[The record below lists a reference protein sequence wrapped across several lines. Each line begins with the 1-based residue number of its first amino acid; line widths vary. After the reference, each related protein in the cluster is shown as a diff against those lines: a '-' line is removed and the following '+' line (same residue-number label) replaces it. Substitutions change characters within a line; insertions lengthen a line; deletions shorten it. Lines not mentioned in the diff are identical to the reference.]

1 MRRGLSRR
9 QVLKGFG
16 AAVGGASALGTP
28 WRAVAQAPRPVTLTY
43 VNYSIGTDK
52 AMWDQLIGEFN
63 KIYPHITVRYQPI
76 PGDTWGDY
84 FDKLATMI
92 AGGNPPAAFQWNI
105 GVAVRQLAEQ
115 GLLTNLDDLARAG
128 DWNRHL
134 PPLLVKNITVDDH
147 VIAVPVNLHGAN
159 WMFYST
165 KVFSDLNMAPPKT
178 WDEFLAQ
185 ADKIKAAGYLPIAM
199 GGNAQQT
206 GWLFYTMLAGVGGK
220 DVYRKIFVDH
230 DAAAA
235 GSAEVRHAFE
245 TMGKIRQYADA
256 GGANRKWN
264 DTLALV
270 ETNKAAFMIAGDW
283 AKGDFSAAGMTPG
296 KEYGC
301 LLAPGTQDAYVM
313 TVDVFAF
320 PKVTK
325 PDQMAAQRKL
335 AELMMDPAV
344 QVEFNKYKG
353 SLPSRLD
360 ADVGSLDACAQIG
373 QKVMAGGDANQLPN
387 FALAFGPDTQ
397 GQIEDLLIHYWSTPG
412 MSAADATKQFST
424 IIANAAS

>member
-1 MRRGLSRR
+1 MTQHRALLLAAAAILLANRVSAQDA
-9 QVLKGFG
+9 QVMHWWTS
-16 AAVGGASALGTP
+16 GGES
-28 WRAVAQAPRPVTLTY
+28 RAVAVFAKEYDKRGGKWIDGASVGPQAEHAAVL
-43 VNYSIGTDK
+43 N
-52 AMWDQLIGEFN
+52 A
-63 KIYPHITVRYQPI
+63 
-76 PGDTWGDY
+76 
-84 FDKLATMI
+84 I

-115 GLLTNLDDLARAG
+115 GLLANLDDLAKAG
-128 DWNRHL
+128 DWSRHL
-134 PPLLVKNITVDDH
+134 PPLLVKNITVDGH

-165 KVFSDLNMAPPKT
+165 KVFSDLNMTPPKT
-178 WDEFLAQ
+178 WEEFLAE
-185 ADKIKAAGYLPIAM
+185 AGKIKAAGYLPIAT

-220 DVYRKIFVDH
+220 GVYQKVFVDH
-230 DAAAA
+230 DAAVA
-235 GSAEVRHAFE
+235 GSENVRHAFE

-256 GGANRKWN
+256 GGANQKWN

-301 LLAPGTQDAYVM
+301 VLAPGTQDAYVM

-320 PKVTK
+320 PKVKK
-325 PDQMAAQRKL
+325 PDQVAAQRKL

-353 SLPSRLD
+353 SLPARLD
-360 ADVGSLDACAQIG
+360 ADVGSLDECAQTG

-397 GQIEDLLIHYWSTPG
+397 GQIEDLLVHYWSTPA
-412 MSAADATKQFST
+412 MSAAEATKEFST
-424 IIANAAS
+424 IIANAGS

>member
-1 MRRGLSRR
+1 MAHYRML
-9 QVLKGFG
+9 LL
-16 AAVGGASALGTP
+16 AAAALLLAHRASAQDAQVMHWWTSGGES
-28 WRAVAQAPRPVTLTY
+28 RAVAVFAKEYEKRGGKWIDGASVGPQAEHAAVL
-43 VNYSIGTDK
+43 N
-52 AMWDQLIGEFN
+52 A
-63 KIYPHITVRYQPI
+63 
-76 PGDTWGDY
+76 
-84 FDKLATMI
+84 I

-115 GLLTNLDDLARAG
+115 GLLANLDDLAKAG
-128 DWNRHL
+128 DWSRHL
-134 PPLLVKNITVDDH
+134 PPLLVKNITVDGH

-165 KVFSDLNMAPPKT
+165 KVFGDLNMAPPKT
-178 WDEFLAQ
+178 WDEFLAE

-220 DVYRKIFVDH
+220 EVYRKVFVDH

-235 GSAEVRHAFE
+235 GSEGVRHAFE

-301 LLAPGTQDAYVM
+301 TLAPGTQDAYVM

-320 PKVTK
+320 PKVK
-325 PDQMAAQRKL
+325 NPDQVAAQRKL

-353 SLPSRLD
+353 SLPARLD
-360 ADVGSLDACAQIG
+360 ADVESLDACAQIG
-373 QKVMAGGDANQLPN
+373 QKVMAGGDTNQLPN

-397 GQIEDLLIHYWSTPG
+397 GQIEDLLIHYWSTPA
-412 MSAADATKQFST
+412 MSAAEATKQFST

>member
-1 MRRGLSRR
+1 MHWWTS
-9 QVLKGFG
+9 
-16 AAVGGASALGTP
+16 GGES
-28 WRAVAQAPRPVTLTY
+28 RAVAVFAKEYERRGGKWIDSASVGPQAEHAAVL
-43 VNYSIGTDK
+43 N
-52 AMWDQLIGEFN
+52 A
-63 KIYPHITVRYQPI
+63 
-76 PGDTWGDY
+76 
-84 FDKLATMI
+84 I

-115 GLLTNLDDLARAG
+115 GLLANLDDLAKAD

-134 PPLLVKNITVDDH
+134 PPLLVKNITVDGH

-178 WDEFLAQ
+178 WDEFLAE
-185 ADKIKAAGYLPIAM
+185 ADKIKTAGYLPIAM

-220 DVYRKIFVDH
+220 EVYQRVFVDH
-230 DAAAA
+230 DAATA
-235 GSAEVRHAFE
+235 GSENVRHAFE
-245 TMGKIRQYADA
+245 TMGKIRQYVDA

-301 LLAPGTQDAYVM
+301 GLAPGAQDAYVM

-320 PKVTK
+320 PKVKK
-325 PDQMAAQRKL
+325 PDQVAAQHKL

-353 SLPSRLD
+353 SLPARLD
-360 ADVGSLDACAQIG
+360 ADVGSLDICAQIG

-397 GQIEDLLIHYWSTPG
+397 GQIEDLLVHYWSTPA
-412 MSAADATKQFST
+412 MSAAEATKEFST
-424 IIANAAS
+424 IIANAAG

>member
-1 MRRGLSRR
+1 MTPYRMLF
-9 QVLKGFG
+9 L
-16 AAVGGASALGTP
+16 AAAATLLAHRASAQDAQVMHWWTSGGES
-28 WRAVAQAPRPVTLTY
+28 RAVAVFAKEYEKRGGKWIDGASVGPAAEHAAVL
-43 VNYSIGTDK
+43 N
-52 AMWDQLIGEFN
+52 A
-63 KIYPHITVRYQPI
+63 
-76 PGDTWGDY
+76 
-84 FDKLATMI
+84 I

-115 GLLTNLDDLARAG
+115 GLLANLDDLAKTG
-128 DWNRHL
+128 DWTRHL
-134 PPLLVKNITVDDH
+134 PPLLVKNISVDGH

-159 WMFYST
+159 WMWYST
-165 KVFSDLNMAPPKT
+165 KIFADLQMSPPRT

-206 GWLFYTMLAGVGGK
+206 GWLFYATLAGVSGK
-220 DVYRKIFVDH
+220 EVYRKIFVDH
-230 DAAAA
+230 DATAA
-235 GSAEVRHAFE
+235 GGEAVRRAFE
-245 TMGKIRQYADA
+245 TMGKIRHYADA
-256 GGANRKWN
+256 GGSNRKWN

-283 AKGDFSAAGMTPG
+283 AKGDFAAAGMTPG

-301 LLAPGTQDAYVM
+301 TLSPGTQDAYIM

-325 PDQMAAQRKL
+325 PDQIAAQRKL

-360 ADVGSLDACAQIG
+360 ADVESLDACAQLG

-387 FALAFGPDTQ
+387 FALAFSQDTQ
-397 GQIEDLLIHYWSTPG
+397 GQIEDLLVHYWSTPA
-412 MSAADATKQFST
+412 MSAADAAKEFST

>member
-1 MRRGLSRR
+1 MARHRILFLAAAATLLVHQASAQDAQVMHWWTSGGESRAVSVFAKEYEKRGGKWIDGASVGP
-9 QVLKGFG
+9 QAEH
-16 AAVGGASALGTP
+16 AAVLNA
-28 WRAVAQAPRPVTLTY
+28 
-43 VNYSIGTDK
+43 
-52 AMWDQLIGEFN
+52 
-63 KIYPHITVRYQPI
+63 
-76 PGDTWGDY
+76 
-84 FDKLATMI
+84 I

-115 GLLTNLDDLARAG
+115 GLLANLDDMAGAG
-128 DWNRHL
+128 DWKRHL
-134 PPLLVKNITVDDH
+134 PPLLVKNITVDGH

-165 KVFSDLNMAPPKT
+165 KVFSALNMAPPNT
-178 WDEFLAQ
+178 WDEFLAE

-206 GWLFYTMLAGVGGK
+206 GWLFYAMLAGVGGK
-220 DVYRKIFVDH
+220 EAYRKVFVAH
-230 DAAAA
+230 DGQAAA
-235 GSAEVRHAFE
+235 SDEVRRAFE
-245 TMGKIRQYADA
+245 TMGKIRQYTDP

-283 AKGDFSAAGMTPG
+283 AKGDFSAAGMTVG

-301 LLAPGTQDAYVM
+301 LPAPGTQDAYVM

-325 PDQMAAQRKL
+325 PDQIAAQRKL

-344 QVEFNKYKG
+344 QVEFNKFKG
-353 SLPSRLD
+353 SLPARLD
-360 ADVGSLDACAQIG
+360 SDVGSLDACAQLG
-373 QKVMAGGDANQLPN
+373 QKVMAGGEANQLPN

-412 MSAADATKQFST
+412 MSAVDATKEFST
-424 IIANAAS
+424 IIANAGS

>member
-1 MRRGLSRR
+1 MTPYRMLF
-9 QVLKGFG
+9 LAT
-16 AAVGGASALGTP
+16 AATLLAHRASAQDAQIMHWWTSGGES
-28 WRAVAQAPRPVTLTY
+28 RAVAVFAKEYEKRGGKWIDGASVGPAAEHAAVL
-43 VNYSIGTDK
+43 N
-52 AMWDQLIGEFN
+52 A
-63 KIYPHITVRYQPI
+63 
-76 PGDTWGDY
+76 
-84 FDKLATMI
+84 I

-115 GLLTNLDDLARAG
+115 GLLANLDDLAKTG
-128 DWNRHL
+128 DWTRHL
-134 PPLLVKNITVDDH
+134 PPLLVKNISVDGH

-159 WMFYST
+159 WMWYSA
-165 KVFSDLNMAPPKT
+165 KIFADLQMSPPRT

-206 GWLFYTMLAGVGGK
+206 GWLFYATLVGVSGK
-220 DVYRKIFVDH
+220 EVYRKIFVDH
-230 DAAAA
+230 DATAA
-235 GSAEVRHAFE
+235 GGEAVRRAFE
-245 TMGKIRQYADA
+245 TIGKIRHYADA
-256 GGANRKWN
+256 GGSNRKWN

-301 LLAPGTQDAYVM
+301 LLAPGTQDSYIM

-325 PDQMAAQRKL
+325 PDQIAAQRKL

-360 ADVGSLDACAQIG
+360 ADVESLDACAQLG

-387 FALAFGPDTQ
+387 FALAFSQDTQ
-397 GQIEDLLIHYWSTPG
+397 GQIEDLLVHYWSTPA
-412 MSAADATKQFST
+412 MSAADAAKEFST

>member
-1 MRRGLSRR
+1 M
-9 QVLKGFG
+9 VLTEERPMVHYRMLLL
-16 AAVGGASALGTP
+16 AAVAILLAHRASAQDAQVMHWWTSGGES
-28 WRAVAQAPRPVTLTY
+28 RAVAVFAKEYEKRGGKWIDGASVGPQAEHAAVL
-43 VNYSIGTDK
+43 N
-52 AMWDQLIGEFN
+52 A
-63 KIYPHITVRYQPI
+63 
-76 PGDTWGDY
+76 
-84 FDKLATMI
+84 I

-115 GLLTNLDDLARAG
+115 GLLANLDDLAKAG
-128 DWNRHL
+128 DWSRHL
-134 PPLLVKNITVDDH
+134 PPLLVKNITVDGH

-165 KVFSDLNMAPPKT
+165 KVFGDLNMAPPKT
-178 WDEFLAQ
+178 WDEFLAE

-220 DVYRKIFVDH
+220 EVYRKVFVDH

-235 GSAEVRHAFE
+235 GSEGVRHAFE

-301 LLAPGTQDAYVM
+301 TLAPGTQDAYVM

-320 PKVTK
+320 PKVK
-325 PDQMAAQRKL
+325 NPDQVAAQRKL

-353 SLPSRLD
+353 SLPARLD
-360 ADVGSLDACAQIG
+360 ADVESLDACAQIG
-373 QKVMAGGDANQLPN
+373 QKVMAGGDTNQLPN

-397 GQIEDLLIHYWSTPG
+397 GQIEDLLIHYWSTPA
-412 MSAADATKQFST
+412 MSAAEATKQFST

>member
-1 MRRGLSRR
+1 MARYRMLFFAALAMLVAHRAAAQDA
-9 QVLKGFG
+9 QVMHWWTS
-16 AAVGGASALGTP
+16 GGES
-28 WRAVAQAPRPVTLTY
+28 RAVAVFAKEYEKRGGKWIDGASVGPQAEHAAVL
-43 VNYSIGTDK
+43 N
-52 AMWDQLIGEFN
+52 A
-63 KIYPHITVRYQPI
+63 
-76 PGDTWGDY
+76 
-84 FDKLATMI
+84 I

-115 GLLTNLDDLARAG
+115 GLLANLDDLAKAG
-128 DWNRHL
+128 DWSRHL
-134 PPLLVKNITVDDH
+134 PPLLVKNITVDGH

-159 WMFYST
+159 WMWYST
-165 KVFSDLNMAPPKT
+165 KIFGDLNMTPPKT
-178 WDEFLAQ
+178 WDEFLAE

-206 GWLFYTMLAGVGGK
+206 GWLFYTTLAGVAGK

-230 DAAAA
+230 DATAA
-235 GSAEVRHAFE
+235 GSEAVRRAFE

-256 GGANRKWN
+256 GGSNRKWN

-301 LLAPGTQDAYVM
+301 ALAPGTQDGYIM

-320 PKVTK
+320 PKVDK
-325 PDQMAAQRKL
+325 PDQIAAQRKL
-335 AELMMDPAV
+335 AELMMDPVV

-353 SLPSRLD
+353 SLPARLD
-360 ADVGSLDACAQIG
+360 ADVESLDVCAQLG
-373 QKVMAGGDANQLPN
+373 QKVMAGGEVNQLPN
-387 FALAFGPDTQ
+387 FALAFSQDTQ
-397 GQIEDLLIHYWSTPG
+397 GQVEDLLVHYWSTPG
-412 MSAADATKQFST
+412 MSAADAAREFST
-424 IIANAAS
+424 IIANAGT

>member
-1 MRRGLSRR
+1 MARHRILFLAAAATLLVHQASAQDAQVMHWWTSGGESRAVSVFAKEYEKRGGKWIDGASVGP
-9 QVLKGFG
+9 QAEH
-16 AAVGGASALGTP
+16 AAVLNA
-28 WRAVAQAPRPVTLTY
+28 
-43 VNYSIGTDK
+43 
-52 AMWDQLIGEFN
+52 
-63 KIYPHITVRYQPI
+63 
-76 PGDTWGDY
+76 
-84 FDKLATMI
+84 I

-115 GLLTNLDDLARAG
+115 GLLANLDDMASAG
-128 DWNRHL
+128 DWKRHL
-134 PPLLVKNITVDDH
+134 PPLLVKNITVDGH

-165 KVFSDLNMAPPKT
+165 KVFSALNMAPPNT
-178 WDEFLAQ
+178 WDEFLAE

-206 GWLFYTMLAGVGGK
+206 GWLFYAMLAGVGGK
-220 DVYRKIFVDH
+220 EAYRKVFVAH
-230 DAAAA
+230 DGQAAA
-235 GSAEVRHAFE
+235 SDEVRRAFE

-256 GGANRKWN
+256 GGTNRKWN

-283 AKGDFSAAGMTPG
+283 AKGDFSAAGMTVG

-301 LLAPGTQDAYVM
+301 LPAPGTQDAYVM

-325 PDQMAAQRKL
+325 PDQIAAQRKL

-344 QVEFNKYKG
+344 QVEFNKFKG
-353 SLPSRLD
+353 SLPARLD
-360 ADVGSLDACAQIG
+360 ADVGSLDACAQLG
-373 QKVMAGGDANQLPN
+373 QKVMAGGEANQLPN

-412 MSAADATKQFST
+412 MSAVDATKEFST
-424 IIANAAS
+424 IIANAGS

>member
-1 MRRGLSRR
+1 MHWWTS
-9 QVLKGFG
+9 
-16 AAVGGASALGTP
+16 GGES
-28 WRAVAQAPRPVTLTY
+28 RAVAVFAKEYEKRGGKWIDSASVGPQAEHAAVL
-43 VNYSIGTDK
+43 N
-52 AMWDQLIGEFN
+52 A
-63 KIYPHITVRYQPI
+63 
-76 PGDTWGDY
+76 
-84 FDKLATMI
+84 I

-115 GLLTNLDDLARAG
+115 GLLANLDDLAKAD

-134 PPLLVKNITVDDH
+134 PPLLVKNITVDGQ

-178 WDEFLAQ
+178 WDEFLAE
-185 ADKIKAAGYLPIAM
+185 ADKIKTAGYLPIAM

-220 DVYRKIFVDH
+220 EVYQRVFVDH
-230 DAAAA
+230 DAATA
-235 GSAEVRHAFE
+235 GSENVRHAFE
-245 TMGKIRQYADA
+245 TMGKMRQYADA

-301 LLAPGTQDAYVM
+301 ALAPGTQDAYVM

-320 PKVTK
+320 PKVKK
-325 PDQMAAQRKL
+325 PDQLAAQHKL

-353 SLPSRLD
+353 SLPARLD
-360 ADVGSLDACAQIG
+360 ADVGSLDTCAQIG
-373 QKVMAGGDANQLPN
+373 QKVMTAGDVNQLPN

-397 GQIEDLLIHYWSTPG
+397 GQIEDLLVHYWSTPA
-412 MSAADATKQFST
+412 MSAAEATKEFST
-424 IIANAAS
+424 IIANAAG

>member
-1 MRRGLSRR
+1 MAHYRMLFLATAAALLAHQALAQDA
-9 QVLKGFG
+9 QVMHWWTS
-16 AAVGGASALGTP
+16 GGES
-28 WRAVAQAPRPVTLTY
+28 RAVAVFAKEYAKRGGKWIDGASVGPQAEHAAVL
-43 VNYSIGTDK
+43 N
-52 AMWDQLIGEFN
+52 A
-63 KIYPHITVRYQPI
+63 
-76 PGDTWGDY
+76 
-84 FDKLATMI
+84 I

-115 GLLTNLDDLARAG
+115 GLLANLDDTASAG
-128 DWNRHL
+128 EWNRHL
-134 PPLLVKNITVDDH
+134 PPLLVKNITVDGH

-165 KVFSDLNMAPPKT
+165 KVFSDLSMAPPKT

-185 ADKIKAAGYLPIAM
+185 ADKIKASGYLPIAM

-206 GWLFYTMLAGVGGK
+206 GWLFYATLAGVGGK
-220 DVYRKIFVDH
+220 EVYRKIFVDH
-230 DAAAA
+230 DATAA
-235 GSAEVRHAFE
+235 GSEEVRHAFE

-256 GGANRKWN
+256 GGSNRKWN

-320 PKVTK
+320 PKVNK
-325 PDQMAAQRKL
+325 PDQVAAQRKL

-344 QVEFNKYKG
+344 QVEFNKFKG
-353 SLPSRLD
+353 SLPARLD

-373 QKVMAGGDANQLPN
+373 QKVMAGGDSNQLPN

-412 MSAADATKQFST
+412 MSAADATKEFST

>member
-1 MRRGLSRR
+1 MARHRMLVFTALALLLAHRASAQDAQVMHWWTSGGESKAVAVFAKEYEKRGGKWIDGASVGP
-9 QVLKGFG
+9 QAEH
-16 AAVGGASALGTP
+16 AAVLNA
-28 WRAVAQAPRPVTLTY
+28 
-43 VNYSIGTDK
+43 
-52 AMWDQLIGEFN
+52 
-63 KIYPHITVRYQPI
+63 
-76 PGDTWGDY
+76 
-84 FDKLATMI
+84 I
-92 AGGNPPAAFQWNI
+92 AGGHPPAAFQWNV

-115 GLLTNLDDLARAG
+115 GLLANLDDLAKAG
-128 DWNRHL
+128 DWSRHL
-134 PPLLVKNITVDDH
+134 PPLLVKNITVDGH

-159 WMFYST
+159 WMWYST
-165 KVFSDLNMAPPKT
+165 KIFGDLNMAPPKT
-178 WDEFLAQ
+178 WDEFLAE
-185 ADKIKAAGYLPIAM
+185 ADKIKGAGYLPIAT

-206 GWLFYTMLAGVGGK
+206 GWLFYATLAGVGGK

-230 DAAAA
+230 DATAA
-235 GSAEVRHAFE
+235 GGEAVRSAFE

-256 GGANRKWN
+256 GGSNRKWN

-301 LLAPGTQDAYVM
+301 ALAPGTQDAYVM

-320 PKVTK
+320 PKVDK
-325 PDQMAAQRKL
+325 PDQIAAQRKL

-360 ADVGSLDACAQIG
+360 ADVESLDACAQVG
-373 QKVMAGGDANQLPN
+373 QKVMAGGEANQLPN
-387 FALAFGPDTQ
+387 FALAFSQDTQ
-397 GQIEDLLIHYWSTPG
+397 GQIEDLLVHYWSTPG
-412 MSAADATKQFST
+412 MSAADAAKEFST
-424 IIANAAS
+424 IIANAGT

>member
-1 MRRGLSRR
+1 MDGASVGP
-9 QVLKGFG
+9 QAEH
-16 AAVGGASALGTP
+16 AAVLNA
-28 WRAVAQAPRPVTLTY
+28 
-43 VNYSIGTDK
+43 
-52 AMWDQLIGEFN
+52 
-63 KIYPHITVRYQPI
+63 
-76 PGDTWGDY
+76 
-84 FDKLATMI
+84 I
-92 AGGNPPAAFQWNI
+92 AGGHPPAAFQWNI

-115 GLLTNLDDLARAG
+115 GLLANLDDMASAG
-128 DWNRHL
+128 EWGRHL
-134 PPLLVKNITVDDH
+134 PPLLVKNITVDGH

-165 KVFSDLNMAPPKT
+165 KVFSDLNLPPPKT

-206 GWLFYTMLAGVGGK
+206 GWLFYAALAGVSGK
-220 DVYRKIFVDH
+220 EVYRKVFVDH

-235 GSAEVRHAFE
+235 GSESVRKAFE

-270 ETNKAAFMIAGDW
+270 ETSKAAFMIAGDW
-283 AKGDFSAAGMTPG
+283 AKGDFSAAGMTVG

-301 LLAPGTQDAYVM
+301 APAPGTQDAYVM

-325 PDQMAAQRKL
+325 PDQVAAQRKL

-344 QVEFNKYKG
+344 QVEFNKFKG
-353 SLPSRLD
+353 SLPARLD
-360 ADVGSLDACAQIG
+360 ADVGSLDACAQTG
-373 QKVMAGGDANQLPN
+373 QKVMAGSDANQLPN

-424 IIANAAS
+424 IIANAGS

>member
-1 MRRGLSRR
+1 MARFRMLFFAALAMLLAQRASGQDAQVMHWWTSGGESKAVAVFAKEYEKRGGKWIDGASVGP
-9 QVLKGFG
+9 QAEH
-16 AAVGGASALGTP
+16 AAVLNA
-28 WRAVAQAPRPVTLTY
+28 
-43 VNYSIGTDK
+43 
-52 AMWDQLIGEFN
+52 
-63 KIYPHITVRYQPI
+63 
-76 PGDTWGDY
+76 
-84 FDKLATMI
+84 I
-92 AGGNPPAAFQWNI
+92 AGGHPPAAFQWNI

-115 GLLTNLDDLARAG
+115 GLLANLDDLAKAG
-128 DWNRHL
+128 DWSRHL
-134 PPLLVKNITVDDH
+134 PPLLVKNITVDGH

-159 WMFYST
+159 WMWYST
-165 KVFSDLNMAPPKT
+165 IVFGNLNMTPPKT
-178 WDEFLAQ
+178 WDEFLAE

-199 GGNAQQT
+199 GGNSQQT
-206 GWLFYTMLAGVGGK
+206 GWLFYATLAGVGGK

-230 DAAAA
+230 DATAA
-235 GSAEVRHAFE
+235 GGEAVRRAFE

-256 GGANRKWN
+256 GGSNRKWN

-301 LLAPGTQDAYVM
+301 ALAPGTQDGYIM

-320 PKVTK
+320 PKVDK
-325 PDQMAAQRKL
+325 PDQIAAQRKL

-360 ADVGSLDACAQIG
+360 ADVESLDTCAQLG

-387 FALAFGPDTQ
+387 FALAFSQDTQ
-397 GQIEDLLIHYWSTPG
+397 GQVEDLLVHYWSTPT
-412 MSAADATKQFST
+412 MSAADAAKEFST
-424 IIANAAS
+424 IIANAGT

>member
-1 MRRGLSRR
+1 MARHRILFLAAAATLLVHQASAQDAQVMHWWTSGGESRAVSVFAKEYEKRGGKWIDGASVGP
-9 QVLKGFG
+9 QAEH
-16 AAVGGASALGTP
+16 AAVLNA
-28 WRAVAQAPRPVTLTY
+28 
-43 VNYSIGTDK
+43 
-52 AMWDQLIGEFN
+52 
-63 KIYPHITVRYQPI
+63 
-76 PGDTWGDY
+76 
-84 FDKLATMI
+84 I

-115 GLLTNLDDLARAG
+115 GLLANLDDMAGAG
-128 DWNRHL
+128 DWKRHL
-134 PPLLVKNITVDDH
+134 PPLLVKNITVDGH

-165 KVFSDLNMAPPKT
+165 KVFSALNMAPPNT
-178 WDEFLAQ
+178 WDEFLAE

-206 GWLFYTMLAGVGGK
+206 GWLFYAMLAGVGGK
-220 DVYRKIFVDH
+220 EAYRKVFVAPDGQ
-230 DAAAA
+230 AAA
-235 GSAEVRHAFE
+235 SDEVRRAFE
-245 TMGKIRQYADA
+245 TMGKIRQYTDP

-283 AKGDFSAAGMTPG
+283 AKGDFSAAGMTVG

-301 LLAPGTQDAYVM
+301 LPAPGTQDAYVM

-325 PDQMAAQRKL
+325 PDQIAAQRKL

-344 QVEFNKYKG
+344 QVEFNKFKG
-353 SLPSRLD
+353 SLPARLD
-360 ADVGSLDACAQIG
+360 ADVGSLDACAQVG
-373 QKVMAGGDANQLPN
+373 QKVMAGGEANQLPN

-412 MSAADATKQFST
+412 MSAVDATKEFST
-424 IIANAAS
+424 IIANAGS

>member
-1 MRRGLSRR
+1 MTRHRMLFFVALAMLLAQRTSAQDA
-9 QVLKGFG
+9 QVMHWWTS
-16 AAVGGASALGTP
+16 GGES
-28 WRAVAQAPRPVTLTY
+28 RAVAVFAKEYEKRGGKWIDGASVGPQAEHAAVL
-43 VNYSIGTDK
+43 N
-52 AMWDQLIGEFN
+52 A
-63 KIYPHITVRYQPI
+63 
-76 PGDTWGDY
+76 
-84 FDKLATMI
+84 I

-115 GLLTNLDDLARAG
+115 GLLANLDDLAKAG

-134 PPLLVKNITVDDH
+134 PPLLVKNITVDGH
-147 VIAVPVNLHGAN
+147 VIAVPVNIHGAN
-159 WMFYST
+159 WMWYST
-165 KVFSDLNMAPPKT
+165 KVFGDLNMAPPKS
-178 WDEFLAQ
+178 WDEFMGQ

-206 GWLFYTMLAGVGGK
+206 GWLFYTILAGAGGK
-220 DVYRKIFVDH
+220 EVYRKVFVDH

-235 GSAEVRHAFE
+235 SGQEVRRTFE

-256 GGANRKWN
+256 GGTNRKWN

-301 LLAPGTQDAYVM
+301 ALAPGTQDGYIM

-320 PKVTK
+320 PKVNK
-325 PDQMAAQRKL
+325 PDQIAAQRKL

-353 SLPSRLD
+353 SLPARLD
-360 ADVGSLDACAQIG
+360 ADVESLDACAQLG
-373 QKVMAGGDANQLPN
+373 QKVLAGGDTNQLPN

-412 MSAADATKQFST
+412 MSAADATKEFST

>member
-1 MRRGLSRR
+1 MARHRILFLAAAATLLVHQASAQDAQVMHWWTSGGESRAVSVFAKEYEKRGGKWIDGASVGP
-9 QVLKGFG
+9 QAEH
-16 AAVGGASALGTP
+16 AAVLNA
-28 WRAVAQAPRPVTLTY
+28 
-43 VNYSIGTDK
+43 
-52 AMWDQLIGEFN
+52 
-63 KIYPHITVRYQPI
+63 
-76 PGDTWGDY
+76 
-84 FDKLATMI
+84 I

-115 GLLTNLDDLARAG
+115 GLLANLDDMAGAG
-128 DWNRHL
+128 DWKRHL
-134 PPLLVKNITVDDH
+134 PPLLVKNITVDGH

-165 KVFSDLNMAPPKT
+165 KVFSALNMAPPNT
-178 WDEFLAQ
+178 WDEFLAE

-206 GWLFYTMLAGVGGK
+206 GWLFYAMLAGVGGK
-220 DVYRKIFVDH
+220 EAYRKVFVAH
-230 DAAAA
+230 DGQAAA
-235 GSAEVRHAFE
+235 SDEVRRAFE
-245 TMGKIRQYADA
+245 TMGKIRQYTDP

-283 AKGDFSAAGMTPG
+283 AKGDFSDAGMTVG

-301 LLAPGTQDAYVM
+301 LPAPGTQDAYVM

-325 PDQMAAQRKL
+325 PDQIAAQRKL

-344 QVEFNKYKG
+344 QVEFNKFKG
-353 SLPSRLD
+353 SLPARLD
-360 ADVGSLDACAQIG
+360 SDVGSLDACAQLG
-373 QKVMAGGDANQLPN
+373 QKVMAGGEANQLPN

-412 MSAADATKQFST
+412 MSAVDATKEFST
-424 IIANAAS
+424 IIANAGS

>member
-1 MRRGLSRR
+1 MHWWTS
-9 QVLKGFG
+9 
-16 AAVGGASALGTP
+16 GGES
-28 WRAVAQAPRPVTLTY
+28 RAVAVFAKEYEKRGGKWIDGASVGPQAEHAAVL
-43 VNYSIGTDK
+43 N
-52 AMWDQLIGEFN
+52 A
-63 KIYPHITVRYQPI
+63 
-76 PGDTWGDY
+76 
-84 FDKLATMI
+84 I

-115 GLLTNLDDLARAG
+115 GVLANLDDLARAG
-128 DWNRHL
+128 DWNQRL
-134 PPLLVKNITVDDH
+134 PPLLVKSITVGGH

-165 KVFSDLNMAPPKT
+165 KVFSELNMAPPKT
-178 WDEFLAQ
+178 WDEFVAE

-206 GWLFYTMLAGVGGK
+206 GWLFYAMLAGVGGK
-220 DVYRKIFVDH
+220 QVYRKVFVDH

-235 GSAEVRHAFE
+235 GSESVRHAFE
-245 TMGKIRQYADA
+245 TMGKLRQYADA

-283 AKGDFSAAGMTPG
+283 AKGDFSAASMTPG
-296 KEYGC
+296 KDYGC

-320 PKVTK
+320 PKVNK
-325 PDQMAAQRKL
+325 PDQVAAQRKL

-344 QVEFNKYKG
+344 QVEFNKFKG
-353 SLPSRLD
+353 SLPARRD
-360 ADVGSLDACAQIG
+360 AGVGSLDACAQIG
-373 QKVMAGGDANQLPN
+373 QKVMAGGDTNQLPN

-412 MSAADATKQFST
+412 MSAAVATKEFST
-424 IIANAAS
+424 IIANVGS

>member
-1 MRRGLSRR
+1 MTPYRTLFLAAAATLLAHRASAQDAQVMHWWTSGGESKAVAVFAKEYEKRGGKWIDGASVGP
-9 QVLKGFG
+9 QAEH
-16 AAVGGASALGTP
+16 AAVLNA
-28 WRAVAQAPRPVTLTY
+28 
-43 VNYSIGTDK
+43 
-52 AMWDQLIGEFN
+52 
-63 KIYPHITVRYQPI
+63 
-76 PGDTWGDY
+76 
-84 FDKLATMI
+84 I

-115 GLLTNLDDLARAG
+115 GLLANLDDLAKAG
-128 DWNRHL
+128 DWSRHL
-134 PPLLVKNITVDDH
+134 PQLLVKNITVDGH

-159 WMFYST
+159 WMWYST
-165 KVFSDLNMAPPKT
+165 KIFAELNMVPPKT
-178 WDEFLAQ
+178 WDEFFAE

-206 GWLFYTMLAGVGGK
+206 GWLFYTTLAGVGGK

-230 DAAAA
+230 DATAA
-235 GSAEVRHAFE
+235 GGEAVRRAFE

-256 GGANRKWN
+256 GGSNRKWN

-301 LLAPGTQDAYVM
+301 ALAPGTQDAYIM

-325 PDQMAAQRKL
+325 PDQIAAQRKL

-360 ADVGSLDACAQIG
+360 ADVESLDACAQLG

-387 FALAFGPDTQ
+387 FALAFSQDTQ
-397 GQIEDLLIHYWSTPG
+397 GQIEDLLVHYWSTPA
-412 MSAADATKQFST
+412 MSAADAAKEFST

>member
-1 MRRGLSRR
+1 MHWWTSGGESRAVSVFAKEYEKRGGKWIDGASVGP
-9 QVLKGFG
+9 QAEH
-16 AAVGGASALGTP
+16 AAVLNA
-28 WRAVAQAPRPVTLTY
+28 
-43 VNYSIGTDK
+43 
-52 AMWDQLIGEFN
+52 
-63 KIYPHITVRYQPI
+63 
-76 PGDTWGDY
+76 
-84 FDKLATMI
+84 I

-115 GLLTNLDDLARAG
+115 GLLANLDDMAGAG
-128 DWNRHL
+128 DWKRHL
-134 PPLLVKNITVDDH
+134 PPLLVKNITVDGH

-165 KVFSDLNMAPPKT
+165 KVFSALNMAPPNT
-178 WDEFLAQ
+178 WDEFLAE

-206 GWLFYTMLAGVGGK
+206 GWLFYAMLAGVGGK
-220 DVYRKIFVDH
+220 EAYRKVFVAH
-230 DAAAA
+230 DGQAAA
-235 GSAEVRHAFE
+235 SDEVRRAFE
-245 TMGKIRQYADA
+245 TMGKIRQYADP
-256 GGANRKWN
+256 GGTNRKWN

-283 AKGDFSAAGMTPG
+283 AKGDFSAAGMTVG

-301 LLAPGTQDAYVM
+301 LPAPGTQDAYVM

-325 PDQMAAQRKL
+325 PDQIAAQRKL

-344 QVEFNKYKG
+344 QVEFNKFKG
-353 SLPSRLD
+353 SLPARLD
-360 ADVGSLDACAQIG
+360 SDVGSLDACAQLG
-373 QKVMAGGDANQLPN
+373 QKVMAGGEANQLPN

-412 MSAADATKQFST
+412 MSAVDATKEFST
-424 IIANAAS
+424 IIANAGS

>member
-1 MRRGLSRR
+1 MARHRILFLAAAATLLVHQASAQDAQVMHWWTSGGESRAVNVFAKEYEKRGGKWIDGASVGP
-9 QVLKGFG
+9 QAEH
-16 AAVGGASALGTP
+16 AAVLNA
-28 WRAVAQAPRPVTLTY
+28 
-43 VNYSIGTDK
+43 
-52 AMWDQLIGEFN
+52 
-63 KIYPHITVRYQPI
+63 
-76 PGDTWGDY
+76 
-84 FDKLATMI
+84 I

-105 GVAVRQLAEQ
+105 GVAVRQLAEE
-115 GLLTNLDDLARAG
+115 GLLTNLDDMASAG
-128 DWNRHL
+128 DWKRHL
-134 PPLLVKNITVDDH
+134 PPLLVKNITVDGH

-165 KVFSDLNMAPPKT
+165 KVFSALNMAPPKT
-178 WDEFLAQ
+178 WDEFLAE

-206 GWLFYTMLAGVGGK
+206 GWLFYAILAGVGGK
-220 DVYRKIFVDH
+220 EAYRKVFVAH
-230 DAAAA
+230 DGQAA
-235 GSAEVRHAFE
+235 GSDEVRRAFE
-245 TMGKIRQYADA
+245 TMGKIRQYADS
-256 GGANRKWN
+256 GGTNRKWN

-283 AKGDFSAAGMTPG
+283 AKGDFSAAGMTVG

-301 LLAPGTQDAYVM
+301 LPAPGTQDAYVM

-325 PDQMAAQRKL
+325 PDQIAAQRKL

-344 QVEFNKYKG
+344 QVEFNKFKG
-353 SLPSRLD
+353 SLPARLD
-360 ADVGSLDACAQIG
+360 ADVGSLDACAQLG
-373 QKVMAGGDANQLPN
+373 QKVMAGGEANQLPN

-412 MSAADATKQFST
+412 MSAVDATKEFST
-424 IIANAAS
+424 IIANAGS

>member
-1 MRRGLSRR
+1 MTPYRTLFLAAAATLLAHRASAQDAQVMHWWTSGGESKAVAVFAKEYEKRGGKWIDGASVGP
-9 QVLKGFG
+9 QAEH
-16 AAVGGASALGTP
+16 AAVLNA
-28 WRAVAQAPRPVTLTY
+28 
-43 VNYSIGTDK
+43 
-52 AMWDQLIGEFN
+52 
-63 KIYPHITVRYQPI
+63 
-76 PGDTWGDY
+76 
-84 FDKLATMI
+84 I

-115 GLLTNLDDLARAG
+115 GLLANLDDLAKAG
-128 DWNRHL
+128 DWSRHL
-134 PPLLVKNITVDDH
+134 PQLLVKNITVDGH

-159 WMFYST
+159 WMWYST
-165 KVFSDLNMAPPKT
+165 KIFAELNMVPPKT
-178 WDEFLAQ
+178 WDEFFAE

-206 GWLFYTMLAGVGGK
+206 GWLFYTTLAGVGGK

-230 DAAAA
+230 DATAA
-235 GSAEVRHAFE
+235 GGEAVRRAFE

-256 GGANRKWN
+256 GGSNRKWN

-301 LLAPGTQDAYVM
+301 LLAPGTQDGYIM

-325 PDQMAAQRKL
+325 PDQIAAQRKL

-360 ADVGSLDACAQIG
+360 ADVESLDVCAQLG
-373 QKVMAGGDANQLPN
+373 QKVMAGGEANQLQN
-387 FALAFGPDTQ
+387 FALALSQDTQ
-397 GQIEDLLIHYWSTPG
+397 GQVEDLLVHYWSTPG
-412 MSAADATKQFST
+412 MSAADATKEFST
-424 IIANAAS
+424 IIAKAGT

>member
-1 MRRGLSRR
+1 MARYRMLFLVALAMLLAHR
-9 QVLKGFG
+9 
-16 AAVGGASALGTP
+16 ASAQDAQVMHWWTSGGES
-28 WRAVAQAPRPVTLTY
+28 RAVAVFAKEYEKRGGKWIDGASVGANAEHAAVL
-43 VNYSIGTDK
+43 N
-52 AMWDQLIGEFN
+52 A
-63 KIYPHITVRYQPI
+63 
-76 PGDTWGDY
+76 
-84 FDKLATMI
+84 I
-92 AGGNPPAAFQWNI
+92 AGGHPPAAFQWNI

-115 GLLTNLDDLARAG
+115 GLLANLDDLAKAG
-128 DWNRHL
+128 DWSRHL
-134 PPLLVKNITVDDH
+134 PPLLVKNITVDGH

-159 WMFYST
+159 WMWYST
-165 KVFSDLNMAPPKT
+165 KVFGDLNMAPPKT

-199 GGNAQQT
+199 GGNSQQT
-206 GWLFYTMLAGVGGK
+206 GWLFYTTLVGVGGK
-220 DVYRKIFVDH
+220 DVYRKIFVGH
-230 DAAAA
+230 DATAA
-235 GSAEVRHAFE
+235 GGEAVRRAFE

-256 GGANRKWN
+256 GGSNRKWN

-301 LLAPGTQDAYVM
+301 ALAPGTQDGYIM

-320 PKVTK
+320 PKVDK
-325 PDQMAAQRKL
+325 PDQIAAQRKL

-360 ADVGSLDACAQIG
+360 ADVESLDVCAQLG
-373 QKVMAGGDANQLPN
+373 QKVMAGGEANQLPN
-387 FALAFGPDTQ
+387 FALAFSQDTQ
-397 GQIEDLLIHYWSTPG
+397 GQIEDLLVHYWSTPG
-412 MSAADATKQFST
+412 MSAADAAKEFST
-424 IIANAAS
+424 IIANAGT

>member
-1 MRRGLSRR
+1 MLFFA
-9 QVLKGFG
+9 VL
-16 AAVGGASALGTP
+16 AMLMPHRASAQDAQVMHWWTSGGES
-28 WRAVAQAPRPVTLTY
+28 RAVAVFAKEYEKRGGKWIDGASVGPQAEHAAVL
-43 VNYSIGTDK
+43 N
-52 AMWDQLIGEFN
+52 A
-63 KIYPHITVRYQPI
+63 
-76 PGDTWGDY
+76 
-84 FDKLATMI
+84 I
-92 AGGNPPAAFQWNI
+92 AGGHPPAAFQWNI

-115 GLLTNLDDLARAG
+115 GLLANLDDLAKAG
-128 DWNRHL
+128 DWGRHL
-134 PPLLVKNITVDDH
+134 PPLLVKNITVDGH

-159 WMFYST
+159 WMWYST
-165 KVFSDLNMAPPKT
+165 KIFGDLSMAPPKT

-199 GGNAQQT
+199 GGNSQQT
-206 GWLFYTMLAGVGGK
+206 GWLFYATLAGVGGK

-230 DAAAA
+230 DATAA
-235 GSAEVRHAFE
+235 GGDAVRRAFE

-256 GGANRKWN
+256 GGSNRKWN

-301 LLAPGTQDAYVM
+301 ALAPGTQDGYIM

-320 PKVTK
+320 PKVDK
-325 PDQMAAQRKL
+325 PDEIAAQRKL
-335 AELMMDPAV
+335 AELMMDPVV

-360 ADVGSLDACAQIG
+360 ADVESLDICAQLG
-373 QKVMAGGDANQLPN
+373 QKVMAGGEANQLPN
-387 FALAFGPDTQ
+387 FALAFSQDTQ
-397 GQIEDLLIHYWSTPG
+397 GQIEDLLVHYWSTPG
-412 MSAADATKQFST
+412 MSAADAAKDFST
-424 IIANAAS
+424 IIANAGT

>member
-1 MRRGLSRR
+1 MTRHRMLVFAALAMLLAHRAAAQDA
-9 QVLKGFG
+9 QVMHWWTS
-16 AAVGGASALGTP
+16 GGES
-28 WRAVAQAPRPVTLTY
+28 RAVAVFAKEYEKRGGKWIDGASVGPQAEHAAVL
-43 VNYSIGTDK
+43 N
-52 AMWDQLIGEFN
+52 A
-63 KIYPHITVRYQPI
+63 
-76 PGDTWGDY
+76 
-84 FDKLATMI
+84 I

-134 PPLLVKNITVDDH
+134 PPLLVKNITVDGH

-206 GWLFYTMLAGVGGK
+206 GWLFYVMLAGVGGK

>member
-1 MRRGLSRR
+1 MARHRILFLAAAATLLVHQASAQDAQVMHWWTSGGESRAVSVFAKEYEKRGGKWIDGASVGP
-9 QVLKGFG
+9 QAEH
-16 AAVGGASALGTP
+16 AAVLNA
-28 WRAVAQAPRPVTLTY
+28 
-43 VNYSIGTDK
+43 
-52 AMWDQLIGEFN
+52 
-63 KIYPHITVRYQPI
+63 
-76 PGDTWGDY
+76 
-84 FDKLATMI
+84 I

-115 GLLTNLDDLARAG
+115 GLLANLDDMAGAG
-128 DWNRHL
+128 DWKRHL
-134 PPLLVKNITVDDH
+134 PPLLVKNITVDGH

-165 KVFSDLNMAPPKT
+165 KVFSALNMAPPKT
-178 WDEFLAQ
+178 WDEFLAE

-206 GWLFYTMLAGVGGK
+206 GWLFYAMLAGVGGK
-220 DVYRKIFVDH
+220 EAYRKVFVAH
-230 DAAAA
+230 DGQAAA
-235 GSAEVRHAFE
+235 SDEVRRAFE
-245 TMGKIRQYADA
+245 TMGKIRQYTDP

-283 AKGDFSAAGMTPG
+283 AKGDFSAAGMTVG

-301 LLAPGTQDAYVM
+301 LPAPGTQDAYVM

-325 PDQMAAQRKL
+325 PDQIAAQRKL

-344 QVEFNKYKG
+344 QVEFNKFKG
-353 SLPSRLD
+353 SLPARLD
-360 ADVGSLDACAQIG
+360 SDVGSLDACAQLG
-373 QKVMAGGDANQLPN
+373 QKVMAGGEANQLPN

-412 MSAADATKQFST
+412 MSAVDATKEFST
-424 IIANAAS
+424 IIANAGS